1 MLRVLHCVAGMGRGG
16 VETTLMNIFR
26 NIDRNLI
33 QFDFL
38 VTTKDKCDYDDEI
51 LSLGGRIHYVPSRK
65 QGIMKSR
72 KALYEFFSVHKE
84 YKIVHQHVSSLSNI
98 EAIKAAKRAGVPVR
112 IIHSRNTQQSGSKL
126 HKYLHLWNQRDIQ
139 SYATD
144 YFACSDLAAKWLY
157 GEKQF
162 TNGNYKIINNGIQSD
177 KFVFNSEMRDRLRK
191 ELGVEQKLV
200 IGNVGRFN
208 LQKNHMFLLDVF
220 KSVNDANPNSLL
232 LLIGDGALRGCIED
246 KIEELGLNA
255 NVILTG
261 VRSDISDLLQAM
273 DIFVMPSFYEGL
285 PGTVIEAQGAGL
297 PCLIS
302 DTITNEVHI
311 TDLVHYASL
320 EDTAEKWR
328 DIILNMTSD
337 FHRRDTQS
345 ELVEAGFDMK
355 SIAKELQE
363 YYIDRITKI

>member
-1 MLRVLHCVAGMGRGG
+1 MGRGG

-26 NIDRNLI
+26 NIDRDLI

-38 VTTKDKCDYDDEI
+38 VTSKEKCDYDDEI
-51 LSLGGRIHYVPSRK
+51 ISLGGRIHYVPSRK

-72 KALYEFFSVHKE
+72 KALIEFFSAHKE

-98 EAIKAAKRAGVPVR
+98 QAIIAAKRASVPVR

-126 HKYLHLWNQRDIQ
+126 HKYLHLWNQRNIE

-144 YFACSDLAAKWLY
+144 YFACSGLAAKWLY

-162 TNGNYKIINNGIQSD
+162 TKGNYKIIKNGIQTD
-177 KFVFNSEMRDRLRK
+177 KFVFNSETRDRLRK

-208 LQKNHMFLLDVF
+208 LQKNHMFLLDIF

-232 LLIGDGALRGCIED
+232 ILIGDGVLRGSIED
-246 KIEELGLNA
+246 KIKELGLNA

-302 DTITNEVHI
+302 DTITNEVQI
-311 TDLVHYASL
+311 TDLVHYAPL
-320 EDTAEKWR
+320 GDTAEEWR
-328 DIILNMTSD
+328 DIILNMTAD
-337 FHRRDTQS
+337 FLRCDTRL

-355 SIAKELQE
+355 SIAKELQKF
-363 YYIDRITKI
+363 YIDKFYTLLSETDEPNS